1 MLFMSH
7 WRIGENVSIMGNY
20 ECQWHYLALVLAS
33 TRSWTHIFCTILKVH
48 YYYGRNINPNQVS
61 FPLLLDEAKLDELA
75 FFFKLIMMSNVVIT
89 MKPPT
94 NCNLCS
100 KMRALL
106 ANNWIISHKLSE
118 WLKFIELSMVMVLGS
133 VKMKGDYLIT
143 WKQCQMFFSVDE
155 GYKP

>member
-1 MLFMSH
+1 
-7 WRIGENVSIMGNY
+7 
-20 ECQWHYLALVLAS
+20 
-33 TRSWTHIFCTILKVH
+33 
-48 YYYGRNINPNQVS
+48 
-61 FPLLLDEAKLDELA
+61 
-75 FFFKLIMMSNVVIT
+75 
-89 MKPPT
+89 
-94 NCNLCS
+94 
-100 KMRALL
+100 MRALL